1 VSGLAVIRFRDR
13 DAPIASEGL
22 VFRTYGYDHPPR
34 GCFCDLE
41 YASDTV
47 YATNDPRALREGP
60 NNRYFKFYFDG
71 GLRFT
76 KDHFPQYQI
85 KHKALN
91 RCLVGAPVDLV
102 DKIVRPDERLRFILG
117 KEVDPLTESLRQVI
131 ELVTDNSNLRIRD
144 FGVFGSISHGF
155 HNPMYSDID
164 LIVYGKK
171 ELGELRKTLFE
182 LYEGKLIKN
191 EYEEWTPD
199 MPPRNWGYNR
209 YSKEEYGWHQKRK
222 LIYSIFLSDALNR
235 AVKVEFE
242 PVRKWSEIENE
253 YHKTIQ
259 IKKLGRV
266 EARVEVTEEEAGFM
280 PSIYHVDL
288 KEIDRNIHPKDL
300 TRVVSYMEE
309 FRLQLR
315 NGEDGLVVGE
325 LEMVE
330 TQDELFYQIA
340 LSRSIGYFSQVLKL
354 P

>member
-1 VSGLAVIRFRDR
+1 MVVRFRDR
-13 DAPIASEGL
+13 DAPIAPEGL
-22 VFRTYGYDHPPR
+22 IFRTYGYDHPSR

-41 YASDTV
+41 YAPDTV
-47 YATNDPRALREGP
+47 YTTHDPRALREDP
-60 NNRYFKFYFDG
+60 VNRFYKFYFDG

-76 KDHFPQYQI
+76 KDRFPQYQI

-91 RCLVGAPVDLV
+91 RCLVGVPVDLI
-102 DKIVRPDERLRFILG
+102 DKILRPDERLRCILG
-117 KEVDPLTESLRQVI
+117 KEADPLTDSLRQII

-155 HNPMYSDID
+155 HNPEYSDID

-171 ELGELRKTLFE
+171 ELEELRKTLLE

-191 EYEEWTPD
+191 EYEEWTTD
-199 MPPRNWGYNR
+199 MPPRNWSYNR

-253 YHKTIQ
+253 YQTTIQ

-266 EARVEVTEEEAGFM
+266 EAKVEVISEEEAGFM
-280 PSIYHVDL
+280 PSIYQVDV
-288 KEIDRNIHPKDL
+288 KEIDKNIHPKDL
-300 TRVVSYMEE
+300 KRVISYMEE

-315 NGEDGLVVGE
+315 DGENGLVIGE

-340 LSRSIGYFSQVLKL
+340 LSQSTGYFSQVLKL